1 MFTEAL
7 FTINKTWKQPKCTSR
22 EEWIKR
28 MWYIHSMKYDSHKK
42 HKIIRFAGK
51 QMVLE
56 IVILN
61 EIRQK
66 EKDKYMISLKHGI

>member
-1 MFTEAL
+1 ME
-7 FTINKTWKQPKCTSR
+7 
-22 EEWIKR
+22 
-28 MWYIHSMKYDSHKK
+28 YYSHKK
-42 HKIIRFAGK
+42 NKIIRFAGK